1 MPRQPQK
8 TPDPTRLSRKANGPL
23 RKHQSHGALNSWE
36 VLTSLRV
43 KNFKRLK
50 DVEIELGQT
59 VVFIGPNNSGKTTA
73 LQALALWEIGLRK
86 SMESRGLV
94 LDEFAGVAI
103 NRRDLIAVPVP
114 AANLLW
120 RDLQFSSPIKAGSIG
135 VTQRIPIE
143 ILVTGLSNGTEW
155 KCGFKFEYANQE
167 SFSCRPIPAEGD
179 FSDFGLPV
187 PDVAAPVR
195 IAFLPPM
202 SGLAATED
210 YLQVGALNVRIGE
223 GRTAEVLRNLCYQ
236 VLNSSPDNWAKLVG
250 QIQKLFGVSLKP
262 PEYISERGQ
271 ITMSYEQGGNLFDLV
286 CSGRGLQQTLLLLAH
301 LYTHPN
307 TVLLLDEPDAHLEIL
322 RQRHIYQLLTATSA
336 ENNCQLIMASHSE
349 VILSEAADRDIVIAF
364 LGKPHRINDRGSQL
378 RKSLNSIG
386 FDQYYQ
392 AEQTGWI
399 LYLEGSTDLAILRAF
414 AETLEHPARAVLE
427 QPFVHYI
434 ANDVPKARDHF
445 FGLRAAKRD
454 LVALALFDSIARDL
468 ESDGPLVELKWQQNE
483 IENYLC
489 FPETLLAYARQV
501 DVGMDPAQ
509 AQILIDSQVD
519 AMTHAIQEVSAALEI
534 LGKPKPFGPEIK
546 ASDDFLQPVFQK
558 YFALLNRR
566 NLMQKTD
573 YHVLARLVAR
583 TQVDPEV
590 ENVLDR
596 ILDTA
601 RSANPAIDIN
611 N

>member
-1 MPRQPQK
+1 
-8 TPDPTRLSRKANGPL
+8 
-23 RKHQSHGALNSWE
+23 
-36 VLTSLRV
+36 
-43 KNFKRLK
+43 
-50 DVEIELGQT
+50 
-59 VVFIGPNNSGKTTA
+59 
-73 LQALALWEIGLRK
+73 
-86 SMESRGLV
+86 
-94 LDEFAGVAI
+94 
-103 NRRDLIAVPVP
+103 
-114 AANLLW
+114 
-120 RDLQFSSPIKAGSIG
+120 
-135 VTQRIPIE
+135 
-143 ILVTGLSNGTEW
+143 
-155 KCGFKFEYANQE
+155 
-167 SFSCRPIPAEGD
+167 
-179 FSDFGLPV
+179 
-187 PDVAAPVR
+187 
-195 IAFLPPM
+195 M

-236 VLNSSPDNWAKLVG
+236 VLNSSPGNWDKLVG
-250 QIQKLFGVSLKP
+250 QIQKLFAVSLKP

-271 ITMSYEQGGNLFDLV
+271 ITMSYEQSGKLFDLV

-322 RQRHIYQLLTATSA
+322 RQRQIYQLLTATSA

-349 VILSEAADRDIVIAF
+349 VILSEAADRDIVTAF

-386 FDQYYQ
+386 FEQYYQ

-414 AETLEHPARAVLE
+414 AEILDHPAQALLE

-434 ANDVPKARDHF
+434 SNDVPKARDHF
-445 FGLRAAKRD
+445 FGLREAKRD
-454 LVALALFDSIARDL
+454 LVALALFDSTARDL
-468 ESDGPLVELKWQQNE
+468 RPEGPLVELKWQQNE
-483 IENYLC
+483 IESYLC

-501 DVGMDPAQ
+501 DEGMDPAH
-509 AQILIDSQVD
+509 AQILIDRQVD
-519 AMTHAIQEVSAALEI
+519 AMTHAIQEVSTALET
-534 LGKPKPFGPEIK
+534 LGEPNPFGPEIK
-546 ASDDFLQPVFQK
+546 ASDDFLQPVFRK
-558 YFALLNRR
+558 YFKLLNRR

-573 YHVLARLVAR
+573 YHVLASLVPR
-583 TQVDPEV
+583 SQVDPEV

>member
-8 TPDPTRLSRKANGPL
+8 TPDPTRLSRKAKNPF
-23 RKHQSHGALNSWE
+23 RTHQSPGALNSWK
-36 VLTSLRV
+36 VLTSLQI
-43 KNFKRLK
+43 KNFKRFK

-86 SMESRGLV
+86 CMQSREPL
-94 LDEFAGVAI
+94 LAEFTGVAI

-114 AANLLW
+114 SADLLW
-120 RDLQFSSPIKAGSIG
+120 RDLQFGSLRRVDGEDG
-135 VTQRIPIE
+135 VKPIPIE
-143 ILVTGLSNGTEW
+143 ILVTGVSNGTEW
-155 KCGFKFEYANQE
+155 KCGFQFDYANQE
-167 SFSCRPIPAEGD
+167 SLLCRPIHVEGD
-179 FSDFGLPV
+179 VAQTRLPV
-187 PDVAAPVR
+187 PDLAAPVR
-195 IAFLPPM
+195 IAFLAPM

-210 YLQVGALNVRIGE
+210 ILQVGALNVRIGE
-223 GRTAEVLRNLCYQ
+223 GRTAEVLRNLCFQ
-236 VLNSSPDNWAKLVG
+236 VLTSNPDNWVKLFG
-250 QIQKLFGVSLKP
+250 QIQKLFGVSLQL

-271 ITMSYEQGGNLFDLV
+271 ITMSYKQGYNSFDLV

-307 TVLLLDEPDAHLEIL
+307 SVLLLDEPDAHLEIL
-322 RQRHIYQLLTATSA
+322 RQRHIYQLLTATAA

-414 AETLEHPARAVLE
+414 AETLDHPAQALLE

-434 ANDVPKARDHF
+434 GNDVPKARDHF
-445 FGLRAAKRD
+445 FGLHAAKRN
-454 LVALALFDSIARDL
+454 LVALALFDSIVRDL
-468 ESDGPLVELKWQQNE
+468 RPDGPLVELKWQQNE

-489 FPETLLAYARQV
+489 FPETLLSYASQV

-519 AMTHAIQEVSAALEI
+519 AMNRAIQEISTALDI
-534 LGKPKPFGPEIK
+534 LGKPNPFCPEIK
-546 ASDDFLQPVFQK
+546 ASDDFLQPVFRN
-558 YFALLNRR
+558 YFKLLNRR

-573 YHVLARLVAR
+573 YHVLARLVPR
-583 TQVDPEV
+583 SQVDPEI
-590 ENVLDR
+590 ENVLNR

-601 RSANPAIDIN
+601 RSANPTIDIN